1 MPLTDYQRE
10 RKRQF
15 TRTDVPTGHLPV
27 HKWYLRIDDPSQIEA
42 KQPPHENVSITRAIN
57 PTIEFYRFLYN
68 SAGEEFLWGDR
79 RRISD
84 EELLSQI
91 TPETCHL
98 MVLYENGTPA
108 GFCELDIECHN
119 ESKIKYFAMLP
130 GFLGRG
136 LGGYFLSAAIRYAAD
151 LKQVPLILDTCSLDH
166 ESALENYRKRGFK
179 VYQERDFV
187 DPDPRL
193 DGTIRADAGKHVPL
207 AK

>member
-1 MPLTDYQRE
+1 MRN
-10 RKRQF
+10 
-15 TRTDVPTGHLPV
+15 
-27 HKWYLRIDDPSQIEA
+27 A
-42 KQPPHENVSITRAIN
+42 PHENISIVRANN

-68 SAGEEFLWGDR
+68 NAGEEFLWGDR

-84 EELLSQI
+84 EDLLALI
-91 TPETCHL
+91 TPESCHL

-108 GFCELDIECHN
+108 GFFELDVEN
-119 ESKIKYFAMLP
+119 SKESEIKYFAMLP

-136 LGGYFLSAAIRYAAD
+136 LGGYLLNAAIRYAAEMRD
-151 LKQVPLILDTCSLDH
+151 LPLILDTCSLDH

-179 VYQERDFV
+179 VYQERDFT

-193 DGTIRADAGKHVPL
+193 DGTISREAGKHVPL